1 AFGNVLLEVPLVERY
16 APGLAGELHVRCTG
30 KAFELLRWR
39 RASAAEPV
47 IEVLAQLGLVDA
59 GTTGALEADAAGEL
73 LQQPLCSLFHELLKQ
88 CLVGDLFQVVE
99 WRLEEAGLPD
109 EENRIR
115 ARTIRIQGVKTLL
128 GGSASA
134 GFADQATME
143 MQDDASGR

>member
-1 AFGNVLLEVPLVERY
+1 
-16 APGLAGELHVRCTG
+16 
-30 KAFELLRWR
+30 
-39 RASAAEPV
+39 
-47 IEVLAQLGLVDA
+47 
-59 GTTGALEADAAGEL
+59 
-73 LQQPLCSLFHELLKQ
+73 KQ

-143 MQDDASGR
+143 MQDDASGRIRLQCQTDDTAHIFPTGGGLGAQTAVGQVDNVLVGAEHIETPEKGSWAIDCSGPSPAKDIT